1 MRNDEFI
8 SSTSAEDSWW
18 DNGISTTGEEQG
30 TNRITIDARNVV
42 SREVPDEDDNN
53 ILPSLHTKADEVEEN
68 NGTVLKDML
77 NAPPFIRCTIVNNE
91 STISS
96 NITTDTRMEIVEI
109 NIGNLGKSFN
119 HMAHM
124 LTLFIKEMKQGTNIA
139 PEKFNKMKMLQPKK
153 YYKYYGH

>member
-77 NAPPFIRCTIVNNE
+77 NAPPLMQRTIVNDKSSISRSITMDTIMETVE
-91 STISS
+91 S
-96 NITTDTRMEIVEI
+96 
-109 NIGNLGKSFN
+109 NIGNLDNSVN
-119 HMAHM
+119 QIAYM
-124 LTLFIKEMKQGTNIA
+124 LTLFMKEMS
-139 PEKFNKMKMLQPKK
+139 
-153 YYKYYGH
+153 